1 MDPNRARG
9 EAVGQFFPSKTRG
22 FLQQLPVACKR
33 VIGVLS
39 GVLSST
45 LLLSYLRRSW
55 YRFHAALLGMQ
66 FCRLHV
72 MVSRV
77 PVSVSKVCVMR
88 RLFVLVGLVIFRCF
102 VEMVSRFLMVMS
114 GVMIMF
120 PSL

>member
-1 MDPNRARG
+1 
-9 EAVGQFFPSKTRG
+9 
-22 FLQQLPVACKR
+22 
-33 VIGVLS
+33 
-39 GVLSST
+39 
-45 LLLSYLRRSW
+45 
-55 YRFHAALLGMQ
+55 MQ

-120 PSL
+120 PSLRHESPLLNAVLTCTSLRADSRHSVTNQSFVDHSLG